1 MMKAVEEIGYEFHNS
16 YFYHRIYYPFKMKK
30 LNISL
35 WVLSLTIIFTQIAQ
49 AQDPDVTKQMEK
61 AARQAYKDLLK
72 ETDKNNDGK
81 ISKAEF
87 YAIWKDKKVAGEK
100 YIVWDLNKDGYITE
114 EEYVKAVRDITTKK
128 KK

>member
-1 MMKAVEEIGYEFHNS
+1 
-16 YFYHRIYYPFKMKK
+16 MKK
-30 LNISL
+30 ILISL

-72 ETDKNNDGK
+72 ETDKDKDGK

-87 YAIWKDKKVAGEK
+87 YAIWKDKKVAEEK
-100 YIVWDLNKDGYITE
+100 YVVWDLNKDGYITE